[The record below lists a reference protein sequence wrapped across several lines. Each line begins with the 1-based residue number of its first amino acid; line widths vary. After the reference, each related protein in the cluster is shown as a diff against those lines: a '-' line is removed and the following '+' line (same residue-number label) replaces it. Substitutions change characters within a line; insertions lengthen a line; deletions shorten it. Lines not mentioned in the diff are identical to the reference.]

1 MWTEVFGI
9 FQKYMGTGLTAVLF
23 LAAVLYLFLTE
34 KRKERRLLF
43 VYLPSAV
50 LLLYFN
56 PLFASLFVRIVGSEI
71 YFRMCWL
78 LPVVLVL
85 GYAIVQIA
93 ENHLQG
99 RKRTCFLVLAALIV
113 MLSGKLV
120 YTNPLFSQAE
130 NPYHVPEAV
139 VKICDAI
146 KADGREVMAVFPK
159 ELLLYVRQYSPY
171 VCMPYGR
178 EGFDGDNNDFFIAM
192 ERDVIDLEELAPFV
206 QQKGCHYVI
215 LDAKKEIPG
224 NPQDFS
230 LELFLETEGYAVYRN
245 TAISLEY

>member
-9 FQKYMGTGLTAVLF
+9 FQKYMGTGLTTVLF

-50 LLLYFN
+50 QLLYFN

-99 RKRTCFLVLAALIV
+99 RKRTCFLVLAALIF

-192 ERDVIDLEELAPFV
+192 EREVIDLEELAPFV